1 MQKGCGSAE
10 DVMAEGSSDGGGD
23 DSDEYQQGTS
33 SEDSDE
39 DSKTGTAA
47 LIPPSRSH
55 SPGPQ
60 QSVGDNLDLQYASPL
75 SVVVGVYQ
83 QNKPIYWRGLHM
95 LIVTFWLYHG
105 HHELGDIQMAVSL

>member
-39 DSKTGTAA
+39 DRETGTAA

-55 SPGPQ
+55 PPGPQ
-60 QSVGDNLDLQYASPL
+60 QSAGDNSDPQYASPL

-83 QNKPIYWRGLHM
+83 QNKPFYWRGLRM
-95 LIVTFWLYHG
+95 LIVTFWLYRG
-105 HHELGDIQMAVSL
+105 HRELGDVQMAVSL